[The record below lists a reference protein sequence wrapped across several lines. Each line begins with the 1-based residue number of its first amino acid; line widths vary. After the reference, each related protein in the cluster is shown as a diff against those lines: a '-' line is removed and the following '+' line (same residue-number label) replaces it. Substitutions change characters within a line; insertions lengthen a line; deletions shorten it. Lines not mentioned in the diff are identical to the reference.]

1 MSGTSQLEALSYLDG
16 KSAATLFEKDLSFF
30 ELLLVLINKSCA
42 IKSIDLMW
50 KNGDSIGSD
59 LVQITGTTQA
69 LQGTCSRYVHSGNDS
84 PTPRFCEI
92 VQSGCATSDKAAE
105 ARVSATG
112 KPEVYRCHAGLVD
125 IAIPVVCDGRHI
137 ATLFTGQVLRARPDD
152 PGFQEVL
159 ENVRSLG
166 TIDSTQLRAAYDR
179 VPVVTDGDIEDAV
192 KILEVFA
199 DYLGTAWKRLL
210 EATEAQQLRLRESQ
224 LLRKEMAQILLDG
237 HDEESERLREIA
249 RVLGFTLYPNRIMIV
264 QQVGE
269 ARPGFSSS
277 SSDLEVTRVK
287 FAVEDL
293 MGKVTNA
300 MAVHLH
306 GREVCVFFS
315 DSGER
320 TGTLSEVKPYALAQ
334 KIVNYVHQ
342 QCGLRIRLGVGR
354 ASGGWNRL
362 KESYQEAWAALTES
376 EATVAFY
383 KEPTGTFQALSDQ
396 MSLVCDALAHQDLD
410 CLRSALELVFVFGNS
425 HVGKKTDSVVGLRH
439 SLLLVLGAIMQT
451 ARGLACN
458 QVALEY
464 WRRSTCES
472 LELATNALELR
483 DSWASCTDR
492 LVEEVGHANWGKY
505 EQIVE
510 HARALIHKNIDRPEG
525 SQPVSIEEV
534 AALLHVSEGHLSRT
548 FKRIAGVTFE
558 RYVIE
563 KRIDRARKLLLDPSS
578 RVSEVA
584 DRCDFCNP
592 AYFSRIFRKVV
603 GCTPTE
609 FSKRPTL
616 YQATGAAISQPG
628 PKEESSNGDT
638 AIPSRK
644 TSSTVTESAV
654 SGLLG

>member
-1 MSGTSQLEALSYLDG
+1 MSGISQFEALSSLDG
-16 KSAATLFEKDLSFF
+16 KSAATLFEKDLGFF
-30 ELLLVLINKSCA
+30 QLLLVLINKSCA

-50 KNGDSIGSD
+50 KSDDSIGSD
-59 LVQITGTTQA
+59 LVQVTGTTQA

-84 PTPRFCEI
+84 PTPKFCEI
-92 VQSGCATSDKAAE
+92 VQSGCAKSDKAAE
-105 ARVSATG
+105 ARVSTTG
-112 KPEVYRCHAGLVD
+112 RPEVYRCHAGLVD

-152 PGFQEVL
+152 AGFRGVL

-179 VPVVTDGDIEDAV
+179 VPVVTDEDIQDAV
-192 KILEVFA
+192 KILEIFA
-199 DYLGTAWKRLL
+199 DYLGTAWKRLQ

-237 HDEESERLREIA
+237 HVEESERLREIA
-249 RVLGFTLYPNRIMIV
+249 RVLGFLSYPNRIMIV
-264 QQVGE
+264 RQVGE

-277 SSDLEVTRVK
+277 TSDLELTRVK

-293 MGKVTNA
+293 MGKVANA

-354 ASGGWNRL
+354 ASGDWNRL
-362 KESYQEAWAALTES
+362 KESYQEAWAALTDS

-383 KEPTGTFQALSDQ
+383 KEPAGAFHSLSDQ
-396 MSLVCDALAHQDLD
+396 MALVCDALALQDVER
-410 CLRSALELVFVFGNS
+410 LRSALELVFVFGNS
-425 HVGKKTDSVVGLRH
+425 HVGNKADSIVGLRH

-458 QVALEY
+458 QIALEY

-492 LVEEVGHANWGKY
+492 LVEEVGRANWGKY

-510 HARALIHKNIDRPEG
+510 RARALIHKNIDRPEG

-534 AALLHVSEGHLSRT
+534 AALLQVSEGHLSRT

-563 KRIDRARKLLLDPSS
+563 KRIERARKLLLDPSS

-609 FSKRPTL
+609 FSKHPTL
-616 YQATGAAISQPG
+616 YQVTTPVISQSG
-628 PKEESSNGDT
+628 PKKRVSNRDT
-638 AIPSRK
+638 TMLFQKTRLMVTEP
-644 TSSTVTESAV
+644 TSSE
-654 SGLLG
+654 LLV